1 MTLGSCASGKKTAQ
15 TDYQYQQWLAQQ
27 GQQPQY
33 QQPEQTKPKE
43 VKREL
48 DECIL
53 LADDANCSNLRQYGD
68 AIGYVE
74 SVIMD
79 EAIMKAQEN
88 MATFIESKIESMA
101 KRFGENGVLNNDAT
115 TMTRFRSVSRRYSQA
130 IIKDSR
136 VIKRSIYDLPD
147 GKIHVYVCIESTG
160 SKAAASRDIVK
171 GLSNEGY
178 EKIKQAEAEATEEL
192 TKEFGNHGSE

>member
-1 MTLGSCASGKKTAQ
+1 
-15 TDYQYQQWLAQQ
+15 
-27 GQQPQY
+27 
-33 QQPEQTKPKE
+33 
-43 VKREL
+43 
-48 DECIL
+48 
-53 LADDANCSNLRQYGD
+53 
-68 AIGYVE
+68 
-74 SVIMD
+74 
-79 EAIMKAQEN
+79 MKAQEN

-160 SKAAASRDIVK
+160 SKAVASRDIVK

-178 EKIKQAEAEATEEL
+178 QKIRQAEAEATEEL